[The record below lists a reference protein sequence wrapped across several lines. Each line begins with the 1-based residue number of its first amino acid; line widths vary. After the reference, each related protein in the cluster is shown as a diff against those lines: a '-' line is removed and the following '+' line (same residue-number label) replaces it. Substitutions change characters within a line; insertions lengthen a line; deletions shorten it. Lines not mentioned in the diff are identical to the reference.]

1 MVLNI
6 VLFIVL
12 IVLTAFFVATEFSI
26 IRVRPSRVQQLIA
39 ENVSNAKSLEEV
51 TTHLDGYLS
60 ACQLGITIT
69 ALGLGWLGE
78 PTVDKL
84 LHPLFALLPFNA
96 NITSIIAFL
105 VAFLIVTYL
114 HVVIGELS
122 PKTIAIV
129 QPEGVALRLSPFIVW
144 FHKIAFPFIWL
155 LNGSANW
162 IAKLLG
168 YQFISETE
176 AHSEEEIKLI
186 LNDSYESGKINDS
199 EFDYMSRIFEFDTR
213 LARDIMVPRTDMV
226 CIYVEDD
233 KEQNI
238 KTIMEE
244 RYTRFPVV
252 QGDKDNVIGIL
263 NTKVFLFHA
272 MSHSQDEQD
281 IREMLQAVTSV
292 PDTIPIRKLLT
303 MMQRERI
310 HMVILLDEYGGTA
323 GLITIEDILEEIVGD
338 IRDEFDADEKQE
350 IDRINEWRYLVE
362 GRALIEDVNE
372 MTGLQLEGGEAHTIG
387 GWLYQLQPNLQE
399 GVSWKYDSATFIIRE
414 RDENRI
420 RSIEII
426 VETDEKD
433 MTGLGH
439 A

>member
-114 HVVIGELS
+114 HVVIGELT

-129 QPEGVALRLSPFIVW
+129 QSEGVALRLSPFIVW

-168 YQFISETE
+168 YQYVSETE

-186 LNDSYESGKINDS
+186 LNDSYESGKINGA
-199 EFDYMSRIFEFDTR
+199 EFDYMSRIFDFDTR

-433 MTGLGH
+433 MTELGH